1 MLHAS
6 AWTSAGGRKIMHK
19 HSFVSA
25 LVPNVLAAAVTTAA
39 VLTSHAAFAAE
50 PCLTR
55 PDLRAVEG
63 GHWYYRVDRVT
74 KRKCWYQQASG
85 SESRDARL
93 LRRTAEQD
101 PNPVVSWVASV
112 AALATGTSSNTI
124 EQDTAFRNS
133 RSAEIPERTFKRR
146 SRTAWRADSDARIAG
161 RDANARRLES
171 KAIERETAVPV
182 PPSPPARQAP
192 TSAPLDALQREG
204 LFQDF
209 LRWQERRSNPAW

>member
-1 MLHAS
+1 M
-6 AWTSAGGRKIMHK
+6 
-19 HSFVSA
+19 VC
-25 LVPNVLAAAVTTAA
+25 P
-39 VLTSHAAFAAE
+39 AFAAE
-50 PCLTR
+50 TCLTK
-55 PDLRAVEG
+55 PNLRADQG

-85 SESRDARL
+85 WESRDARL

-101 PNPVVSWVASV
+101 PNPVVSWWVASV
-112 AALATGTSSNTI
+112 AALATRTTSNTI

-133 RSAEIPERTFKRR
+133 RVAEIPERTFKRR

-171 KAIERETAVPV
+171 KANERETAVPV
-182 PPSPPARQAP
+182 PPSSPARQAP